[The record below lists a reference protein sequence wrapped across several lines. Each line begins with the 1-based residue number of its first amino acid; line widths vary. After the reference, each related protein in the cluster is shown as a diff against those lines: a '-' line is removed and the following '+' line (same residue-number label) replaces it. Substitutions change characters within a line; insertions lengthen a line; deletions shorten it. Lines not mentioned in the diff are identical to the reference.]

1 MLKYKKPEANHTI
14 NINHDRYQRLNDII
28 EYQNKMLLCELA
40 KKYKLNY
47 NELIEKYIT
56 GKEK

>member
-14 NINHDRYQRLNDII
+14 NISYARYQRLNDILD
-28 EYQNKMLLCELA
+28 YQNKILLSELA

-47 NELIEKYIT
+47 NELVAKYIT
-56 GKEK
+56 EKEK